1 MENKIVARATNTGKY
16 SNLRMAVHLFSAA
29 SLFFCSLFLSHNRFL
44 TLLKMRPDQ
53 IHLLTRLSMGPTHL
67 LA

>member
-29 SLFFCSLFLSHNRFL
+29 SLFFCSPFLSR
-44 TLLKMRPDQ
+44 
-53 IHLLTRLSMGPTHL
+53 
-67 LA
+67 